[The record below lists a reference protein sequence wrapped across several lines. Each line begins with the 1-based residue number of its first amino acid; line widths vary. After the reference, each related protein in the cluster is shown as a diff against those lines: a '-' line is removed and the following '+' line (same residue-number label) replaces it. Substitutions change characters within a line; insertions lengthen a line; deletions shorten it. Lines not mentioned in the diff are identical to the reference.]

1 MLARFCKLFGRA
13 KQSMLLAASIAVAGA
28 LSLTTIIAGTQ
39 PATAADVSFAGKR
52 ITILVPF
59 NPGGGTDSYVRFL
72 APLYEKHL
80 PGNPKVLVLNKSGA
94 GGILGGNYF
103 QQKAAKDGTWVL
115 ALSTSTLSN
124 YALGDPRIIFDLKK
138 YIPVLLSPRGAMQYV
153 RKELG
158 VQNEKDIAA
167 KMKKMQSY
175 KKEQLVYGGKTPTSM
190 GLNFRV
196 AFSML
201 GVEVKNVM
209 GLKGNGPMALAFE
222 RGELN
227 VNFDSSLSYKNNRKK
242 LIADGIAI
250 PLYTFGVIDDQSG
263 KFVRDPT
270 HPGVPTFHE
279 AYKAVHGKE
288 PSGPEYEAFESLFHM
303 SVTMSK
309 SLNLPP
315 GTPEDVVTAWVNATR
330 AILKDPAFVE
340 KRQKRLGTYKQT
352 IGKAA
357 IPIRDKATNVSPA
370 ARKWLAAY
378 LKSRFNYDLK
388 K

>member
-1 MLARFCKLFGRA
+1 MTTIRTQFGA
-13 KQSMLLAASIAVAGA
+13 LKKTIGVAAMIAVAGA
-28 LSLTTIIAGTQ
+28 LSIAT
-39 PATAADVSFAGKR
+39 ATGGSQSAAAADVSFAGKR

-94 GGILGGNYF
+94 GGILGANYF
-103 QQKAAKDGTWVL
+103 QQKAAKDGTWIL

-138 YIPVLLSPRGAMQYV
+138 YIPVLLSPRGVMQYV

-158 VQNEKDIAA
+158 VQGEKDIAA
-167 KMKKMQSY
+167 KMKKMLSY
-175 KKEQLVYGGKTPTSM
+175 KKDQLVYGGKTPTSM
-190 GLNFRV
+190 GLNLRV

-201 GVEVKNVM
+201 GVEVKSVM

-222 RGELN
+222 RGEFN
-227 VNFDSSLSYKNNRKK
+227 VNFDSALSYKNNRKK
-242 LIADGIAI
+242 MIADGIAV
-250 PLYTFGVIDDQSG
+250 PLYTFGVIDDATG

-270 HPGVPTFHE
+270 YPEVPTFHE

-288 PSGPEYEAFESLFHM
+288 PSGPEYDAFEALFHM

-315 GTPEDVVTAWVNATR
+315 GTSDDIVAAWVKATR
-330 AILKDPAFVE
+330 AILKDPEFV
-340 KRQKRLGTYKQT
+340 KQRQKRLGVYKQT

-357 IPIRDKATNVSPA
+357 IPIRDKATNVSPE
-370 ARKWLAAY
+370 ARKWLASY

>member
-1 MLARFCKLFGRA
+1 MTTIRTQFGA
-13 KQSMLLAASIAVAGA
+13 LKKSIGVAATIAVAGA
-28 LSLTTIIAGTQ
+28 LSIAT
-39 PATAADVSFAGKR
+39 ATGGSQSAAAADVSFAGKR

-94 GGILGGNYF
+94 GGILGANYF
-103 QQKAAKDGTWVL
+103 QQKAAKDGTWIL

-138 YIPVLLSPRGAMQYV
+138 YIPVLLSPRGVMQYV

-158 VQNEKDIAA
+158 VQGEKDIAA
-167 KMKKMQSY
+167 KMKKMLSY
-175 KKEQLVYGGKTPTSM
+175 KKDQLVYGGKTPTSM
-190 GLNFRV
+190 GLNLRV

-201 GVEVKNVM
+201 GVEVKSVM

-222 RGELN
+222 RGEFN
-227 VNFDSSLSYKNNRKK
+227 VNFDSALSYKNNRKK
-242 LIADGIAI
+242 LIADGIAV
-250 PLYTFGVIDDQSG
+250 PLYTFGVIDDATG

-270 HPGVPTFHE
+270 YPEVPTFHE

-288 PSGPEYEAFESLFHM
+288 PSGPEYDAFEALFHM

-315 GTPEDVVTAWVNATR
+315 GTSDDVVAAWVKATR
-330 AILKDPAFVE
+330 SILKDPEFV
-340 KRQKRLGTYKQT
+340 KQRQKRLGVYKQT

-357 IPIRDKATNVSPA
+357 IPIRDKATNVSPEA
-370 ARKWLAAY
+370 IKWLASY